1 MPARRL
7 ALIGLCLLASEFV
20 LAQDVDGRIGG
31 SAATA
36 SGQRFNSA
44 TATTDTVQRPTL
56 GQRFA
61 SAAVPVPTPAAPP
74 PSEIFS
80 NGFEANGPG
89 PVEPRP

>member
-7 ALIGLCLLASEFV
+7 ALIGLALLSSDFV

-36 SGQRFNSA
+36 QGQRFQSA
-44 TATTDTVQRPTL
+44 STTTDTVQRPTV

-61 SAAVPVPTPAAPP
+61 SAAVPVPAPAAPP
-74 PSEIFS
+74 PTEIFS
-80 NGFEANGPG
+80 NGFEGSGPG